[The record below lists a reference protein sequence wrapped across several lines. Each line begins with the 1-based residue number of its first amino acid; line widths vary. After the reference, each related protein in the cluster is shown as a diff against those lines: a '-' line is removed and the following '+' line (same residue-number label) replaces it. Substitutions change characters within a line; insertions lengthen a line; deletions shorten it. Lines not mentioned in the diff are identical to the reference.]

1 MLLIHQARIVNE
13 GRVFKGSVL
22 VNENKIEAIF
32 KNEVPTSVLDKAEI
46 IDAEDCFLLPGLI
59 DDHVHFRDP
68 GLTQKGDLLSE
79 SKAAVA
85 GGITSVMDMPN
96 TIPQTTTNTL
106 LEEKH
111 ALAASKSLV
120 NYSFYLGAT
129 CENFSELQQADPKK
143 VCGIKLFMGSSTG
156 NMLVKDPALLQRIFS
171 EIPLLIAIHSEDE
184 TSIQQ
189 NIAHYKETVGENI
202 PIKYHSLIRS
212 AEACYKSTSLAID
225 LAKKHHTRLHI
236 LHVSTAKEAALF
248 ENLPLDK
255 KNITAEVCPHY
266 LWFDDSQYET
276 LGAKIKCNPAIKT
289 KMDKEALLSALNGNK
304 IDVIGTD
311 HAPHLLSEKEGD
323 CLHAASGIP
332 QVQHALPVML
342 ELAKKGK
349 ITIETVVEKM
359 CHNPAKLF
367 NIEKRGFI
375 RKGYYADLVI
385 VERNDA
391 WKVTPENCISKCG
404 WSPYERETFSSKVA
418 YTIVNGK
425 VVYNKGSFDEKS
437 KGMALNFVR

>member
-255 KNITAEVCPHY
+255 KI
-266 LWFDDSQYET
+266 
-276 LGAKIKCNPAIKT
+276 
-289 KMDKEALLSALNGNK
+289 
-304 IDVIGTD
+304 
-311 HAPHLLSEKEGD
+311 
-323 CLHAASGIP
+323 
-332 QVQHALPVML
+332 
-342 ELAKKGK
+342 
-349 ITIETVVEKM
+349 
-359 CHNPAKLF
+359 
-367 NIEKRGFI
+367 
-375 RKGYYADLVI
+375 
-385 VERNDA
+385 
-391 WKVTPENCISKCG
+391 
-404 WSPYERETFSSKVA
+404 
-418 YTIVNGK
+418 
-425 VVYNKGSFDEKS
+425 
-437 KGMALNFVR
+437 